1 MLTRLH
7 FTDACRCIIASVCFN
22 ASMIPTKTPI
32 KKKQLKVTIGIFAH
46 NEEKNIKA
54 TLDSIEKQVLNLAI
68 VEEILVVSSGSNDKT
83 NALVIKKSQ
92 SNPKIKLYTQAE
104 RHGKSAAINLFLSH
118 AKSPIVVTVSA
129 DLRLNKHSIE
139 EIVIPF
145 LQSDVGMVGA
155 HPVPT
160 NSTRSTMGR
169 VVHVLWELHH
179 EISLVKPKCGEMVAF
194 RNIIR
199 QIPPQSAV
207 DEATLE
213 VLLQLIGYS
222 TVYAPRSIVYNVGP
236 KTATDFFKQR
246 RRVFTGHQW
255 VKNQY
260 NYQVVT
266 LDSTLIAQIIMRQL
280 VSYPRKIGPLTML
293 IVLEVG
299 SRILGW
305 IDFHVLGKNP
315 FVWDL
320 IKR

>member
-1 MLTRLH
+1 
-7 FTDACRCIIASVCFN
+7 
-22 ASMIPTKTPI
+22 MIPTKLTPI
-32 KKKQLKVTIGIFAH
+32 KKKHLKVTIGIFAH
-46 NEEKNIKA
+46 NEEKNIRS
-54 TLDSIEKQVLNLAI
+54 TLDSIEKQVLDLAI
-68 VEEILVVSSGSNDKT
+68 IEEILVVSSGSNDKT
-83 NALVIKKSQ
+83 NELVVQKSQ
-92 SNPKIKLYTQAE
+92 LNPKIKLYTQAE

-129 DLRLNKHSIE
+129 DLRLNKKAIE

-145 LQSDVGMVGA
+145 LQPDVGMVGA

-160 NSTRSTMGR
+160 NSTRTPMGR

-179 EISLVKPKCGEMVAF
+179 EISLVKPKCGEMIAF

-222 TVYAPRSIVYNVGP
+222 TVYAPRSIVYNSGP
-236 KTATDFFKQR
+236 KTVADFFKQR
-246 RRVFTGHQW
+246 RRVFAGHQW
-255 VKNQY
+255 IKNQY

-266 LDSTLIAQIIMRQL
+266 LDSTLIVQIIMRQL
-280 VSYPRKIGPLTML
+280 FVYPDKIVPLIML
-293 IVLEVG
+293 VALEVS

-305 IDFHVLGKNP
+305 IDFHVLRKNP
-315 FVWDL
+315 YVWQMV
-320 IKR
+320 RR

>member
-1 MLTRLH
+1 MWTAAQCKH
-7 FTDACRCIIASVCFN
+7 ACRQIVASVCFN

-129 DLRLNKHSIE
+129 DLRLKKNAIE
-139 EIVIPF
+139 EITIPF
-145 LQSDVGMVGA
+145 LQPDVGMVGA

-160 NSTRSTMGR
+160 NSTRSTMGK
-169 VVHVLWELHH
+169 VVHILWDLHH
-179 EISLVKPKCGEMVAF
+179 EISLVKPKCGEMIAF
-194 RNIIR
+194 RNIVR

-222 TVYAPRSIVYNVGP
+222 TVYAPRSIVYNSGP
-236 KTATDFFKQR
+236 KTVADFFKQR

-266 LDSTLIAQIIMRQL
+266 LDSTLIVQIIIQQL
-280 VSYPRKIGPLTML
+280 VSYPRKIGPLIVL
-293 IVLEVG
+293 IVLEVS

-305 IDFHVLGKNP
+305 IDFHVLRRNP
-315 FVWDL
+315 YVWQMV
-320 IKR
+320 RR

>member
-1 MLTRLH
+1 L
-7 FTDACRCIIASVCFN
+7 
-22 ASMIPTKTPI
+22 
-32 KKKQLKVTIGIFAH
+32 
-46 NEEKNIKA
+46 
-54 TLDSIEKQVLNLAI
+54 
-68 VEEILVVSSGSNDKT
+68 
-83 NALVIKKSQ
+83 
-92 SNPKIKLYTQAE
+92 NPKIKLYTQAE

-129 DLRLNKHSIE
+129 DLRLNKKAIE

-145 LQSDVGMVGA
+145 LQPDVGMVGA

-160 NSTRSTMGR
+160 NSTRTPMGR

-179 EISLVKPKCGEMVAF
+179 EISLVKPKCGEMIAF

-222 TVYAPRSIVYNVGP
+222 TVYAPRSIVYNSGP
-236 KTATDFFKQR
+236 KTVADFFKQR
-246 RRVFTGHQW
+246 RRVFAGHQW
-255 VKNQY
+255 IKNQY

-266 LDSTLIAQIIMRQL
+266 LDSTLIVQIIMRQL
-280 VSYPRKIGPLTML
+280 FVYPDKIVPLIML
-293 IVLEVG
+293 VALEVS

-305 IDFHVLGKNP
+305 IDFHVLRKNP
-315 FVWDL
+315 YVWQMV
-320 IKR
+320 RR